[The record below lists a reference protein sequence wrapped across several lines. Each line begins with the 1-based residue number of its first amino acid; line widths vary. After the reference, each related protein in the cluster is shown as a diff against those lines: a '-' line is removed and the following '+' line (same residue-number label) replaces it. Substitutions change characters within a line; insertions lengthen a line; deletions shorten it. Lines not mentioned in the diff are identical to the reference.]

1 MAFWPSLF
9 VFLAIV
15 LISSSGNNVSG
26 YDDTKQLLPLK
37 RPQPAWRND
46 TQSFLSQKSRTQN
59 AATVLEM
66 KHIDHCSRSTWEL
79 DQRLEKCLV
88 ADDIRVNSIQ
98 SHIKSILSSQ
108 TESSKTQI
116 PITSG
121 VKLQTLNYVVTVT
134 LGGRNVTMIV
144 DTGSELT
151 WVQCL
156 PCKLC
161 YTQPEPLFDPVISPS
176 YQSVLCTSQACNTL
190 PLATGNLRKCGNN
203 AATCNYVVT
212 YGDGSYTHGELG
224 RDRLLIGSTL
234 VDSFVFGCGR
244 NNKGLFGAASG
255 LIGLGRSDLSLISQ
269 TSNLFGGVFSYCL
282 PDSDAATSGSLIL
295 GDDSS
300 VYKNFTPVS
309 YTILMTN
316 PFLNSFYILN
326 LTGTSIGGVS
336 LESPDFRN
344 SGILIDS
351 GTVITRFP
359 PSIYQAIKSE
369 FLKQFSGYPPAPSFS
384 ILDTCFNLSAFE
396 EVNIPTLK
404 MKFEGDSEMT
414 VDVSG
419 MFYFVKRDASQVC
432 LALASLAYEDE
443 IGIIGNYQQRNT
455 RVIYDIKQM
464 KLGFA
469 REICS
474 YS

>member
-1 MAFWPSLF
+1 MAFWSSLPS
-9 VFLAIV
+9 VFLLVIV
-15 LISSSGNNVSG
+15 LCSISGNNVAG
-26 YDDTKQLLPLK
+26 YGDAKQLLLLK
-37 RPQPAWRND
+37 RRQIPAWRD
-46 TQSFLSQKSRTQN
+46 DAQPQISRTQN
-59 AATVLEM
+59 SATILEM
-66 KHIDHCSRSTWEL
+66 KHIDHCSGSMSEL
-79 DQRLEKCLV
+79 DQRLGKCLV
-88 ADDIRVNSIQ
+88 ADDIRVKSIQ
-98 SHIKSILSSQ
+98 SHIKSVLSSQ
-108 TESSKTQI
+108 TESSKTRI

-161 YTQPEPLFDPVISPS
+161 YTQPEPLFNPMISPS
-176 YQSVLCTSQACNTL
+176 YQSVLCNSQACKTL
-190 PLATGNLRKCGNN
+190 QLATGSSGICGYN

-224 RDRLLIGSTL
+224 RDRLLLGSTV
-234 VDSFVFGCGR
+234 VDSYVFGCGR

-255 LIGLGRSDLSLISQ
+255 LIGLGRSDLSLVSQ
-269 TSNLFGGVFSYCL
+269 TSDLFGGVFSYCL
-282 PDSDAATSGSLIL
+282 PDTDAATSGSLML

-309 YTILMTN
+309 YTRLVMN
-316 PFLNSFYILN
+316 PMLDSFYILN
-326 LTGTSIGGVS
+326 LTGASVGEVS
-336 LESPDFRN
+336 LEPPGFGK
-344 SGILIDS
+344 SGIFIDS
-351 GTVITRFP
+351 GTVITRLP
-359 PSIYQAIKSE
+359 PSIYKAIKSE
-369 FLKQFSGYPPAPSFS
+369 FLKQFSGYPLAPSFS
-384 ILDTCFNLSAFE
+384 ILDTCFNLSAYE
-396 EVNIPTLK
+396 ELNVPTIK

-432 LALASLAYEDE
+432 LALAGLAFEDE

-455 RVIYDIKQM
+455 RVIYDTKQM

>member
-1 MAFWPSLF
+1 MAFWPSPF

-15 LISSSGNNVSG
+15 LISSSGNNVAG
-26 YDDTKQLLPLK
+26 YGDAKQLLPLR
-37 RPQPAWRND
+37 RPQPAWRDD
-46 TQSFLSQKSRTQN
+46 TQSFFSRKSRTQN
-59 AATVLEM
+59 AATELEM
-66 KHIDHCSRSTWEL
+66 KHIDHCSRSIWEL

-88 ADDIRVNSIQ
+88 ADDVRVKSIQ
-98 SHIKSILSSQ
+98 THIKSILYSQ
-108 TESSKTQI
+108 TESPKTQI
-116 PITSG
+116 PLTSG

-161 YTQPEPLFDPVISPS
+161 YTQPEPLFNPVISPS
-176 YQSVLCTSQACNTL
+176 YQSVLCNSQACNTL
-190 PLATGNLRKCGNN
+190 QLATGNSGMCGNN
-203 AATCNYVVT
+203 AETCNYFVT

-224 RDRLLIGSTL
+224 RDRLLLGSTQ

-255 LIGLGRSDLSLISQ
+255 LIGLGRSDLSLVSQ
-269 TSNLFGGVFSYCL
+269 TSDLFGGVFSYCL
-282 PDSDAATSGSLIL
+282 PDTDAATSGSLIL

-309 YTILMTN
+309 YTRLMMN

-336 LESPDFRN
+336 LESPGFGT
-344 SGILIDS
+344 SGIFIDS

-359 PSIYQAIKSE
+359 PSIYQAIKFE
-369 FLKQFSGYPPAPSFS
+369 FLEQFSGYPPAPSFS
-384 ILDTCFNLSAFE
+384 ILDTCFNLSAYE

-404 MKFEGDSEMT
+404 MIFEGDSEMT

-419 MFYFVKRDASQVC
+419 MFYFVKRDASQV
-432 LALASLAYEDE
+432 S
-443 IGIIGNYQQRNT
+443 T
-455 RVIYDIKQM
+455 
-464 KLGFA
+464 
-469 REICS
+469 
-474 YS
+474 

>member
-1 MAFWPSLF
+1 M
-9 VFLAIV
+9 FLAIV
-15 LISSSGNNVSG
+15 LLSSSDNYVVG
-26 YDDTKQLLPLK
+26 YGDTKQLLPLK
-37 RPQPAWRND
+37 RPQPAWWDD

-66 KHIDHCSRSTWEL
+66 KHIDHCSRSIWEL
-79 DQRLEKCLV
+79 DRRLEECLV
-88 ADDIRVNSIQ
+88 EDDIRVKSIQ
-98 SHIKSILSSQ
+98 SHIKSKLSSQ
-108 TESSKTQI
+108 TESSKTQV

-121 VKLQTLNYVVTVT
+121 VKLQTLNYVVMVT

-161 YTQPEPLFDPVISPS
+161 YTQPEPIFNPMISPS
-176 YQSVLCTSQACNTL
+176 YQSVLCNSQACNTL
-190 PLATGNLRKCGNN
+190 QLVTGNSGMCGNN

-224 RDRLLIGSTL
+224 RDRLLLGSTL
-234 VDSFVFGCGR
+234 IDSFMFGCGR

-269 TSNLFGGVFSYCL
+269 TSDLFGGVFSYCL
-282 PDSDAATSGSLIL
+282 PDTDAATSGSLIL

-309 YTILMTN
+309 YTSLMTN

-326 LTGTSIGGVS
+326 LTGTSIGKVS
-336 LESPDFRN
+336 LESPGFRKN
-344 SGILIDS
+344 GIFIDS

-359 PSIYQAIKSE
+359 PSIYQTIKSE

-384 ILDTCFNLSAFE
+384 ILDTCFNLSAYE

-432 LALASLAYEDE
+432 LALASLAYEEE

-455 RVIYDIKQM
+455 RVIYDTKQM

-469 REICS
+469 REICN